1 VEEAV
6 GRRRLTPS
14 QSIAYRLP
22 YSPSVPAVVY
32 QPPGPL
38 SAIGQVGGPII
49 PGICADIT
57 GDYRLGFTILAILA
71 GLGSGFFLLAKKPK
85 RPLKEG

>member
-1 VEEAV
+1 
-6 GRRRLTPS
+6 
-14 QSIAYRLP
+14 
-22 YSPSVPAVVY
+22 VVY

-38 SAIGQVGGPII
+38 SAIGQIGGPII
-49 PGICADIT
+49 PGIFADIT